1 MGNWVAETPFWESLE
16 NPVPLCKA
24 DLTLKGLTLKS
35 SPPDSQVPQPPPQV
49 TATYYLMQQS

>member
-1 MGNWVAETPFWESLE
+1 MGNWVAETPFRESLE
-16 NPVPLCKA
+16 NPAPLCKA

-35 SPPDSQVPQPPPQV
+35 SPDSQVLQPPPQV